1 MWRRPV
7 KILRSAAAICLLKRL
22 IFTGCCMIS
31 DGNAGVS
38 SEKHLIDGYRYCME
52 RDGIRRHRSA
62 FPMRL

>member
-22 IFTGCCMIS
+22 IFTGCCNDI
-31 DGNAGVS
+31 GRYAGVS

-52 RDGIRRHRSA
+52 RGWDKA
-62 FPMRL
+62 A